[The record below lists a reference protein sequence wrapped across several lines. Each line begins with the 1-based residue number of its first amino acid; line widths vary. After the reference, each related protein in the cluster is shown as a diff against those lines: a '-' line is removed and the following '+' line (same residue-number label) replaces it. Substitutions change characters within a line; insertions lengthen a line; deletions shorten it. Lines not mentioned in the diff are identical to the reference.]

1 MGLHKI
7 LKYVALGLGVIGL
20 VLLGRVIA
28 TGDDE
33 IKADAAVQSS
43 VVDPFM
49 FVAYVVL
56 AIVLILVLIY
66 VIKGLAAGNIKKTLI
81 SIGAFVL
88 VVAISYALSEG
99 VETVM
104 KDGDILTEGK
114 SRLVGTGLRT
124 FYILA
129 FVAIGSMLFSGI
141 KKLIAK

>member
-20 VLLGRVIA
+20 ILLGRVIA
-28 TGDDE
+28 AGDDE
-33 IKADAAVQSS
+33 IKADAALQSS

-49 FVAYVVL
+49 IVAYVVL
-56 AIVLILVLIY
+56 AIVLVLVLIY
-66 VIKGLAAGNIKKTLI
+66 VLKGLAGGDIKKTLI
-81 SIGAFVL
+81 SIGAFLL
-88 VVAISYALSEG
+88 VVVISYALSSG

-104 KDGDILTEGK
+104 KDGDILTEGQ

-129 FVAIGSMLFSGI
+129 FIAIGSMLLSGV